1 MNNTD
6 LAEFY
11 GVTDRAVRKWSPE
24 RKHRKRVQAL
34 ANAEQ
39 PIVDLIADISKL
51 VFIFNCK
58 WLHGEKQVKS
68 LIMDFDHNSLM
79 VEGTEF
85 WCHINMHA
93 TDVVEQLQVIKTKL
107 EELVYGVSS
116 VD

>member
-39 PIVDLIADISKL
+39 PICDLIADISKL

-58 WLHGEKQVKS
+58 WVHGEKQVKCQS
-68 LIMDFDHNSLM
+68 VDFNHTHLS
-79 VEGTEF
+79 VTGTEF
-85 WCHINMHA
+85 WQETRLDAI
-93 TDVVEQLQVIKTKL
+93 DLVGQLQSIKTKL
-107 EELVYGVSS
+107 EGLVYGL
-116 VD
+116 

>member
-6 LAEFY
+6 LAKFY

-24 RKHRKRVQAL
+24 RKHRKRVQAI

-58 WLHGEKQVKS
+58 WVRGTEQVKCADLNVDYS
-68 LIMDFDHNSLM
+68 RLDLT
-79 VEGTEF
+79 GTEF
-85 WCHINMHA
+85 WA
-93 TDVVEQLQVIKTKL
+93 TANLHDADVIRQLQVIKTKL
-107 EELVYGVSS
+107 EELVYGLQKR
-116 VD
+116 